1 MSFSLKTS
9 AKEHNFSH
17 TREEFW
23 YYQFKIP
30 KFHRFYLS
38 KSSQET
44 YSKHLAQKSD
54 FYRSLIPQHY
64 YKYNFLST

>member
-30 KFHRFYLS
+30 KFHRFHLS
-38 KSSQET
+38 KLSQET
-44 YSKHLAQKSD
+44 YLETTLQK
-54 FYRSLIPQHY
+54 
-64 YKYNFLST
+64 

>member
-30 KFHRFYLS
+30 KFHRFHLS
-38 KSSQET
+38 KLSQET
-44 YSKHLAQKSD
+44 HSKHIAQKWN
-54 FYRSLIPQHY
+54 FYR
-64 YKYNFLST
+64 